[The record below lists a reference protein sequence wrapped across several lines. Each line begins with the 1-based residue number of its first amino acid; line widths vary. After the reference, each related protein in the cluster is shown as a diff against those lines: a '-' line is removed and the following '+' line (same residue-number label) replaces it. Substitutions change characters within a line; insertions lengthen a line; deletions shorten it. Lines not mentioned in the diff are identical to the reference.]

1 MGDRHNQIR
10 KYQFFTNAS
19 MSGTSTITSTP
30 PSNIQFLDDI
40 GIQLNWSGSPVG
52 NFQIQVSADYDPNEG
67 IAGAW
72 VPILF
77 TYWNGASFI
86 TDINVPTT
94 MGSPYYFDLTLLSAP
109 YLQVVYTNT
118 SGMGTLNGFIT
129 AKAL

>member
-1 MGDRHNQIR
+1 
-10 KYQFFTNAS
+10 

-72 VPILF
+72 IPILF